1 MPHVPLMPP
10 EDARRAILEAT
21 PPLQPI
27 ELPLAE
33 AYGCVAAREVVT
45 DYNIPPFSV
54 ADLDGFAAR
63 SADIVA
69 ATSGAPVRLRIGG
82 WAMAGRPPDVTVGW
96 GEAVRI
102 SAETP
107 VPAGAD
113 CIVPGE
119 SAKVDGE
126 DALVMEAVKA
136 GMHISPAG
144 TDLAAGAVLVPAGR
158 RLAAAEL
165 GILATAG
172 FGSVLAYPKLR
183 VGVIAVGNLA
193 EPGRETTFG
202 QARDASSYLLLG
214 ALREIGAVPYRVGIV
229 PDVEMQLHD
238 AVTSNALR
246 ADAFVVSGGELGST
260 ASVAE
265 ALTALGDIRTYSVA
279 LHPGGEIGHGIVEGK
294 PFFHLAG
301 AAAAAFVSFDVF
313 VRPTVLRMMGRQDRG
328 RPELKATLET
338 PVSGPAGT
346 VLYVPV
352 HLKFRGGSWHCT
364 PTGPVGEGHLASYAQ
379 ASGLLVVPPGDTE
392 VPKGAEVQV
401 QVLRS
406 PER

>member
-1 MPHVPLMPP
+1 MRRVLPMSP

-21 PPLQPI
+21 DPLQPI

-33 AYGCVAAREVVT
+33 AYGCVAAKQIATEY
-45 DYNIPPFSV
+45 DIPPFSTAEV
-54 ADLDGFAAR
+54 DGFAAR

-69 ATSGAPVRLRIGG
+69 ATQDAPVRLRISG
-82 WAMAGRPPDVTVGW
+82 WALVGRPPEVTVGW

-102 SAETP
+102 SAGAP

-113 CIVPGE
+113 CIVPASSTE
-119 SAKVDGE
+119 IDG
-126 DALVMEAVKA
+126 DAVLVAEAVKA
-136 GMHISPAG
+136 DTHIGPAG
-144 TDLAAGAVLVPAGR
+144 ADLPAGALLVPAGR

-165 GILATAG
+165 GVLAMAG
-172 FGSVLAYPKLR
+172 YGSVLAYPKLR
-183 VGVIAVGNLA
+183 VAVIALGDLI
-193 EPGRETTFG
+193 EPGRTAEFG

-214 ALREIGAVPYRVGIV
+214 ALREVGAVPHRVGIV
-229 PDVEMQLHD
+229 GDIEKELHD

-246 ADAFVVSGGELGST
+246 ADAFVVAGGEAGSAEEVSSALTLGEIRTYVVAIHPGGELG
-260 ASVAE
+260 
-265 ALTALGDIRTYSVA
+265 
-279 LHPGGEIGHGIVEGK
+279 HGVVEGK

-313 VRPTVLRMMGRQDRG
+313 VRPAVLRMMGRRDRG
-328 RPELKATLET
+328 RPELRAVLDA
-338 PVSGPAGT
+338 PVSGPAAVT
-346 VLYVPV
+346 LYVPV
-352 HLKFRGGSWHCT
+352 HLVYTDGAWHCT
-364 PTGPVGEGHLASYAQ
+364 PTGPVGEGHLGSFAQ

-392 VPKGAEVQV
+392 VPTGTEVAV

>member
-1 MPHVPLMPP
+1 MRSVPLLPP
-10 EDARRAILEAT
+10 EEARRSILEAT

-27 ELPLAE
+27 ELPLQE
-33 AYGCVAAREVVT
+33 AYGCVAAANVVT
-45 DYNIPPFSV
+45 EYNIPPLST
-54 ADLDGFAAR
+54 ADVDGFAAR

-82 WAMAGRPPDVTVGW
+82 WAMAGRPPEVTVGW

-126 DALVMEAVKA
+126 DVLVMEAVKT
-136 GMHISPAG
+136 GTHISPAG
-144 TDLAAGAVLVPAGR
+144 TDLAAGSVLVPAGR

-165 GILATAG
+165 GLLATAG

-183 VGVIAVGNLA
+183 VGVISVGDLA
-193 EPGRETTFG
+193 EPGRETGFG

-214 ALREIGAVPYRVGIV
+214 ALREVGAVPYRVGIV
-229 PDVEMQLHD
+229 RDIEMQLHD

-246 ADAFVVSGGELGST
+246 ADAFVVSGGEIGSAT
-260 ASVAE
+260 AVAE
-265 ALTALGDIRTYSVA
+265 ALSALGEIRTYSVA
-279 LHPGGEIGHGIVEGK
+279 LHPGGELGHGVVEGK

-313 VRPTVLRMMGRQDRG
+313 VRPTVLKMMGRQDRG
-328 RPELKATLET
+328 RPELKATLDT
-338 PVSGPAGT
+338 PVSGPSGAT
-346 VLYVPV
+346 LYVPV
-352 HLKFRGGSWHCT
+352 HLRFKGGSWHCA
-364 PTGPVGEGHLASYAQ
+364 PTGPAGEGHLGSFAQ
-379 ASGLLVVPPGDTE
+379 ASALLVVPPGDTE